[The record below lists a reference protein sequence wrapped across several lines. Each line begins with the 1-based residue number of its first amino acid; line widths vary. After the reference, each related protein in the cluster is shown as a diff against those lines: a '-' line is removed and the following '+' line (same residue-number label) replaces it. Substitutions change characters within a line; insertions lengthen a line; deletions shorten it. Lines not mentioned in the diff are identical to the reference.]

1 MDIVEKSL
9 ITLGVGII
17 SWLIKDLLI
26 KTAIKRNEAARKEW
40 EHRLKEIWSPLFYW
54 SGVISFSDNSQG
66 WQKHGIKELESIL
79 AKSAHLLPLEHYYIL
94 IRLIEGAT
102 KQKTGSLNI
111 NELTSTR
118 DYIYRQVE
126 LLNYLLYRHEAI
138 YEADVAVDVMA
149 PYKSLLRAT
158 SALFLHIVVWLIIA
172 AIIVGLYFS
181 YLKGV
186 LLPIAI
192 SVIVILLVVYFGIKE
207 RFEIYRQTRKR
218 LSK

>member
-102 KQKTGSLNI
+102 KQKTGSVNI

-126 LLNYLLYRHEAI
+126 LLNYLLYRHEVI

-149 PYKSLLRAT
+149 PYKFLLRAT

-186 LLPIAI
+186 LWPIAI
-192 SVIVILLVVYFGIKE
+192 SVIVILLVVYFAIKE

>member
-102 KQKTGSLNI
+102 KQKTGSVNI

-149 PYKSLLRAT
+149 PYKFLLRAT

-186 LLPIAI
+186 LWPIAI
-192 SVIVILLVVYFGIKE
+192 SVIVILLVVYFDTKE